1 MANFARIVDN
11 VAVDVINS
19 DPQEAFH
26 AELASSF
33 VPVPDTVALGW
44 IKSGTKWAAPKE
56 VEPPAIPEPPKPPLA
71 KSQFLAF
78 LTREERL
85 AIRGSRTTDA
95 IADDFLLMLD
105 ETGTLD
111 CTAAEAQAAF
121 AHFVEAGYLTQQRV
135 DEIAAL

>member
-1 MANFARIVDN
+1 MTNFARIVDN
-11 VAVDVINS
+11 VVVDVINS
-19 DPQEAFH
+19 EPQEAFH

-44 IKSGTKWAAPKE
+44 TKSGTKWAAPKQ
-56 VEPPAIPEPPKPPLA
+56 VDPPAVPETPKPPLA

-85 AIRGSRTTDA
+85 AIRGNRTTDA
-95 IADDFLLMLD
+95 LADDFLLMLD
-105 ETGTLD
+105 ETGALD
-111 CTAAEAQAAF
+111 CSTADTQAAF
-121 AHFVEAGYLTQQRV
+121 AHFVEAGYLTQQRI